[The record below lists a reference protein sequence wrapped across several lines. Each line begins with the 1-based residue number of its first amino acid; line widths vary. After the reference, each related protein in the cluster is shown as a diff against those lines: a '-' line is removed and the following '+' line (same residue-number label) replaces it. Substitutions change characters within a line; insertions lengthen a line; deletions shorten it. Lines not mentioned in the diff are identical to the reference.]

1 MAVLDKLLSII
12 EDMTKKLDELVDQE
26 YDLTDWRNQLTVLH
40 ALQVQA
46 QALID
51 MCQRLLSNM
60 GIASEGYARLAVRL
74 RENGLVTSEEE
85 AFIRS
90 IIGFRNIVVHGYATL
105 DIGVINE
112 ILKSRD
118 YRRILELAL
127 RLKDRAKEYWDP

>member
-1 MAVLDKLLSII
+1 
-12 EDMTKKLDELVDQE
+12 MTKKLDELVDQE

-60 GIASEGYARLAVRL
+60 GVASEGYVRLAVRL

-90 IIGFRNIVVHGYATL
+90 IIGFRNIIVHGYATL

>member
-1 MAVLDKLLSII
+1 MAVLNKLLSII

-60 GIASEGYARLAVRL
+60 GVASEGYVRLAVRL

-90 IIGFRNIVVHGYATL
+90 IIGFRNIIVHGYATL